1 MSEVTWLLSITSL
14 DSNSSLPFSLLHR
27 SSLITD
33 VSRKNLPQD
42 LQRYNTGWGRTDKSC
57 SVLSGEECEQASL
70 PVPRG
75 LSSNLKWAH
84 IFQEQWWGGGS
95 FTNPWEWQTSYLGTA
110 VTKAARG
117 ERMGAFSARKV
128 FLSSLPRRIYE
139 RKVVTKRRMGRW
151 IRIRQWADFWASSW
165 NTKGRWGIS
174 AKAPNN
180 QPLPCATKQWLGQ
193 CSASPRC
200 STEHC
205 YSLRPYPTSKNKR
218 KESV

>member
-1 MSEVTWLLSITSL
+1 MWAEKIYPKTYKGITRGGVGLTKVAVSCL
-14 DSNSSLPFSLLHR
+14 EKNVNRRVYLCPEDSAQISSGPTFFR
-27 SSLITD
+27 S
-33 VSRKNLPQD
+33 N
-42 LQRYNTGWGRTDKSC
+42 GG
-57 SVLSGEECEQASL
+57 
-70 PVPRG
+70 
-75 LSSNLKWAH
+75 
-84 IFQEQWWGGGS
+84 GGGS